1 MGKPIQRVGDPNTA
15 GGVVLMGASS
25 VRVNGRPAA
34 VVGSMVSP
42 HPGKPPIVH
51 AIAVTT
57 GGAKSVKAEGRA
69 INLMGDSDTCRHSR
83 VGGSMDVR
91 AS

>member
-15 GGVVLMGASS
+15 GGIVLMGASS
-25 VRVNGRPAA
+25 VRVNGRPVA

-42 HPGKPPIVH
+42 HPGKPPPVHTIVF
-51 AIAVTT
+51 TT
-57 GGAKSVKAEGRA
+57 GGASTVRAEGRA
-69 INLMGDSDTCRHSR
+69 VNLMGDSDTCRHSR

-91 AS
+91 AT